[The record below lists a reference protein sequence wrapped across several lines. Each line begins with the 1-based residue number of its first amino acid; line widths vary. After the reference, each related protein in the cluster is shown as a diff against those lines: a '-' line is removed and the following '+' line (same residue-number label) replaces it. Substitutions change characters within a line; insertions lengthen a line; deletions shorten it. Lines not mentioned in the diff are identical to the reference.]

1 VRVVHNGVTGR
12 EFDPVVLDPQARD
25 LVFVGELRALKGVDV
40 LIRAIA
46 LLAREGLSVSATIA
60 GDGPDRAAF
69 EALVAKQ
76 NAGDRLRFI
85 GATPARNAFALG
97 RFLVVPSRAE
107 SLPYVVLEAAAAG
120 VPLIA
125 SNVGGIPEI
134 LGPDAVDLVPPGD
147 PAALARAIAQ
157 SLRNPERKDA
167 AVSRLQARV
176 RSMFLAE
183 VMTDAILDAY
193 KTVMARRHG

>member
-1 VRVVHNGVTGR
+1 LLSPARKGSASAPSGRRSRSGGIRGAGR
-12 EFDPVVLDPQARD
+12 EAHKCRGSAPFHRRDAGASCICAR
-25 LVFVGELRALKGVDV
+25 
-40 LIRAIA
+40 
-46 LLAREGLSVSATIA
+46 
-60 GDGPDRAAF
+60 
-69 EALVAKQ
+69 
-76 NAGDRLRFI
+76 
-85 GATPARNAFALG
+85 

-107 SLPYVVLEAAAAG
+107 SLPYVILEAAAAG

-176 RSMFLAE
+176 RSMFSAE